1 MKCVNSEYKMLPKI
15 MFYVMQGRHEF
26 YRYMP
31 GEQPPTKIFP
41 VRGMQINVSK
51 IYIIPGYSYMAD

>member
-1 MKCVNSEYKMLPKI
+1 MLPKI